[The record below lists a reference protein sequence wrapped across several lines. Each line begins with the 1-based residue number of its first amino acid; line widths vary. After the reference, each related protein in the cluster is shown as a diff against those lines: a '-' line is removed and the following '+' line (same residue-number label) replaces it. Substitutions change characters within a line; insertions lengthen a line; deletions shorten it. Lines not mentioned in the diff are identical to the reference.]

1 MSFTRCVENV
11 ELRRL
16 RVDHDNALNN
26 YSLAEFGAQG
36 RAWECRAS
44 QNTRRPIRAQHI
56 DESEDERNERVET
69 ITTSEA
75 RFDKK
80 Y

>member
-1 MSFTRCVENV
+1 MSFTGCVDNV

-44 QNTRRPIRAQHI
+44 RSTRRPIRAQLI
-56 DESEDERNERVET
+56 EVSKDDRNERVEA

-75 RFDKK
+75 RCDKK

>member
-16 RVDHDNALNN
+16 RVDHGNVLNIH
-26 YSLAEFGAQG
+26 SLAEFGAQG

-44 QNTRRPIRAQHI
+44 QSTHRPIRAQHI
-56 DESEDERNERVET
+56 EESGDDRNERVET